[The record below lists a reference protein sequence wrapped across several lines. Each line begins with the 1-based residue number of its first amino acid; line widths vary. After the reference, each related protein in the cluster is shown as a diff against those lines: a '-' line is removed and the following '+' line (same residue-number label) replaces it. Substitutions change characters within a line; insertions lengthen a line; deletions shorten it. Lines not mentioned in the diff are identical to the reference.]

1 MAQTG
6 EGSTA
11 SPHKGQESSP
21 LISIVLPT
29 FNGAR
34 FIRECIDSVLSQTIR
49 DLELIVVV
57 DGSTDDT
64 EAILRTYDDSRITT
78 IVTENRG
85 QARAMNTGFEIAR
98 GNYWSWTSD
107 DNVYLPDAFAVM
119 ARYLDDHP
127 DYAGVSTDCLA
138 INETGRVVSY
148 QEFAWQCFLYRAD
161 VGKSLERHRPEARI
175 LEDVDFF
182 LRLRHYGG
190 PIGRISRPYLKYRY
204 HKNMITVTQRNDRPL
219 ISLKLNYDYHVNG
232 VVDLDLKELF
242 LDRLSQACLQ
252 RNFEAMNEMI
262 AFAAE
267 KRVPFL
273 DLLIARKRY
282 LQTSVGW
289 LTNRLRIALLSQGL
303 RLRRFAK
310 LIRYGLSKYT

>member
-1 MAQTG
+1 MAQNG
-6 EGSTA
+6 EGITVR
-11 SPHKGQESSP
+11 PQRDQESAP

-34 FIRECIDSVLSQTIR
+34 YLRECLDSIVSQKLR
-49 DLELIVVV
+49 DFELIVVV

-64 EAILRTYDDSRITT
+64 EAILKSYDDSRIST

-85 QARAMNTGFEIAR
+85 QARAMNTGFAIAR
-98 GNYWSWTSD
+98 GKYWSWTSD
-107 DNVYLPDAFAVM
+107 DNVYLPDAFQVM

-127 DYAGVSTDCLA
+127 DCAGVSTDCLV
-138 INETGRVVSY
+138 INESGRVVSY
-148 QEFAWQCFLYRAD
+148 EEFPWQCFLYRAD
-161 VGKSLERHRPEARI
+161 VGKSLARHRPEARI

-182 LRLRHYGG
+182 IRLRHLGG

-204 HKNMITVTQRNDRPL
+204 HKNMVTVTHRKDRPL
-219 ISLKLNYDYHVNG
+219 VSLKVNYDYYVTG

-252 RNFEAMNEMI
+252 RNPQAMDEMV

-267 KRVPFL
+267 KQVPFL
-273 DLLIARKRY
+273 DYLVARNRY
-282 LQTSVGW
+282 LQTPLGW
-289 LTNRLRIALLSQGL
+289 LTNRMRLALVSQRL
-303 RLRRFAK
+303 RLGRFAK
-310 LIRYGLSKYT
+310 LIRYRLSSAA